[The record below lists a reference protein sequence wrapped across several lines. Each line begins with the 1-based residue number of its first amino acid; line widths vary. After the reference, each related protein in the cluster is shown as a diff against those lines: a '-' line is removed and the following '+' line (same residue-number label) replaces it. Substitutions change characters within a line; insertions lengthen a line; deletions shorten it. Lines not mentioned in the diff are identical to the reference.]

1 MEMFDLKTALAELSR
16 YNSYISDIRIEV
28 QLYEQLYCFAASTE
42 ILNRNITSVFSIVQ
56 KSMFISLLTRVSAVY
71 DSKSVGSNEN
81 LSLDFL
87 EHKYRAYASEA
98 LLSEFSELKGRYEA
112 LNIKAYRNK
121 LIAHNDLATVLGASS
136 VSHTIK
142 DGDIM
147 KLLQDTHRFCIHLCE
162 GLPGGIETVL
172 RVEPWQLKK
181 GDDGF
186 ELLRRL
192 EAGK

>member
-1 MEMFDLKTALAELSR
+1 MFDLKTALTELSR
-16 YNSYISDIRIEV
+16 YKSYISDIMREV
-28 QLYEQLYCFAASTE
+28 QLYEQLYCFLGSAE
-42 ILNRNITSVFSIVQ
+42 ILNKNITSVFSIIQ
-56 KSMFISLLTRVSAVY
+56 KSMFISILTRVSAVF
-71 DSKSVGSNEN
+71 DSKAMGSNEN

-87 EHKYRAYASEA
+87 EHKYRAYASDA
-98 LLSEFSELKGRYEA
+98 LLLEFSELKNRYEA
-112 LNIKAYRNK
+112 LNIKAFRNK
-121 LIAHNDLATVLGASS
+121 LIAHNDLATVLGAAS

-147 KLLQDTHRFCIHLCE
+147 NLLQDAHKFCVHLCE
-162 GLPGGIETVL
+162 GLPGGIDAVL
-172 RVEPWQLKK
+172 RVEPWQLRA